1 MILIKWHYTLFTNW
15 YISHIVFYNS
25 IQILKFAYIISFFE
39 LIWTS
44 NWDTTLYFLSTIKYE
59 VTLAMVMLKY
69 VCILSSTKWK
79 EINRMKTVQEIE
91 VKLKT
96 LLNKREWF

>member
-1 MILIKWHYTLFTNW
+1 
-15 YISHIVFYNS
+15 
-25 IQILKFAYIISFFE
+25 
-39 LIWTS
+39 
-44 NWDTTLYFLSTIKYE
+44 
-59 VTLAMVMLKY
+59 MVMLKY

-96 LLNKREWF
+96 LLNKRE

>member
-1 MILIKWHYTLFTNW
+1 MNLYGPQIGTQP
-15 YISHIVFYNS
+15 YI
-25 IQILKFAYIISFFE
+25 
-39 LIWTS
+39 
-44 NWDTTLYFLSTIKYE
+44 FLSTIKYE

-96 LLNKREWF
+96 LLNKRE

>member
-1 MILIKWHYTLFTNW
+1 M
-15 YISHIVFYNS
+15 
-25 IQILKFAYIISFFE
+25 KFAYIISFFE

-44 NWDTTLYFLSTIKYE
+44 NWDTTLYFLNTIKYE

-96 LLNKREWF
+96 LLNKRE